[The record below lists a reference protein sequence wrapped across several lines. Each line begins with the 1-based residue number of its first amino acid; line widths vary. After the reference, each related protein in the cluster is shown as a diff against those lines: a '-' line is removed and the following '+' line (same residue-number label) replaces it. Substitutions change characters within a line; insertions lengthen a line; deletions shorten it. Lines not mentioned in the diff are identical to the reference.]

1 MYAWSKGKSWIERKN
16 WWIDGFAREDLVTV
30 NTFKLGK
37 IGGGDRIV
45 AVSISEIAAKMDVF
59 SRREAS
65 SELADWWICHGKY
78 F

>member
-1 MYAWSKGKSWIERKN
+1 M
-16 WWIDGFAREDLVTV
+16 VTV

-45 AVSISEIAAKMDVF
+45 AVSISEIDAKMDVF

-65 SELADWWICHGKY
+65 SELAD
-78 F
+78 